1 MDINKEIKN
10 IDVPEVVDVLPVN
23 DIIVFP
29 HVILPFHLKDPKHIQ
44 LVDKVLSTP
53 ERMLLIST
61 IDPKKV
67 QEEQDEEKLFKMG
80 SLAVI
85 LKMLKLPDN
94 TTQILVQGIK
104 RAKIKEFYRDE
115 KEALKAKVKVISD
128 DISDKT
134 DIEVEGSINN
144 LKKLVDKLNA
154 LGKDIPRE
162 FLDYLYNVKNPSQY
176 ADLVSTLLD
185 LDVKERQELLE
196 TLDVKERLKKVVYY
210 INKEIQVLSV
220 GNKIQEQVS
229 RKLKKSEK
237 DFILREQMK
246 AIQKE
251 LGDVDEH
258 TKEVMTFR
266 EKIKKAKMPEEVEK
280 EVMRELNRFQ
290 KMHADSAEG
299 SVIRTYLETMCEV
312 PWSKRSKDNTNI
324 KKAEKILD
332 DSHYGL
338 KKVKERIV
346 EFLAVQKLKKKITGP
361 ILCFSGPP
369 GVGKTSLGKAIAEA
383 LNKKYVRMSLG
394 GIHDESEIRGHRKTY
409 IGAMPGRIIQGIKNA
424 GTNNPVFVLDEI
436 DKVSSDFRGD
446 PASALLEVLDPEQN
460 NTFVDHYLN
469 VPYDLSNVMFIA
481 TANNINTIPPALR
494 DRIEI
499 IPISGYTYK
508 EKVNIVKKFLLPKQQ
523 DNNGI
528 KNIKVNISDATLAY
542 IIRNYTREAGV
553 RNIDR
558 LVAGL
563 CRKIALEVAKNSKKK
578 KFTITKKTVHKYLGI
593 APFSE
598 NVDFTDEVPGLVPGL
613 AWTQYGGEVLYIEAI
628 KRPGKGQFLLTGQL
642 GEVMKESAH
651 IAYSCVKTI
660 LREKKKKKM
669 DFSKY
674 DVHVHVPAGAI
685 PKDGPSA
692 GITIATALY
701 SLFTGKPVKKKYA
714 MTGEISLTGRVLPI
728 GGLKEKSLGAYR
740 EGYNKVIIPEK
751 NRKDT
756 EEIPEELKKK
766 IKFYPVK
773 RFTDVVKEVF

>member
-1 MDINKEIKN
+1 MDVNKEMNDIDIPEN
-10 IDVPEVVDVLPVN
+10 IDVLPVN

-29 HVILPFHLKDPKHIQ
+29 HVILPFHLKDPKHIN

-53 ERMLLIST
+53 ERILLIST
-61 IDPKKV
+61 LDPSKEDKKKA
-67 QEEQDEEKLFKMG
+67 ENKLFKMG

-94 TTQILVQGIK
+94 STQILVQGIK
-104 RAKIKEFYRDE
+104 RARIEKFVKEKKGY
-115 KEALKAKVKVISD
+115 LKAQVRVINEDSFD
-128 DISDKT
+128 RN
-134 DIEVEGSINN
+134 DIEVEAAISN
-144 LKKLVDKLNA
+144 LKKLVEKLND
-154 LGKDIPRE
+154 LGKTIPRE
-162 FLDYLYNVKNPSQY
+162 FLEYLYNVKNPSQY
-176 ADLVSTLLD
+176 ADLVSTLID
-185 LDVKERQELLE
+185 LEVSERQALLE
-196 TLDVKERLKKVVYY
+196 TLDVKDRLKKVVYY

-229 RKLKKSEK
+229 KKLKKSEK

-258 TKEVMTFR
+258 TKEVIVFK
-266 EKIKKAKMPEEVEK
+266 EKIKKAKMPKDVEK

-299 SVIRTYLETMCEV
+299 SVIRTYLENMCEV
-312 PWSKRSKDNTNI
+312 PWSKHSKDNTNI
-324 KKAEKILD
+324 KKAEKLLD
-332 DSHYGL
+332 KSHYGL
-338 KKVKERIV
+338 KEVKERII
-346 EFLAVQKLKKKITGP
+346 EFLAVQKLKNKITGP

-436 DKVSSDFRGD
+436 DKLSSDFRGD

-469 VPYDLSNVMFIA
+469 VPFDLSNVMFIA
-481 TANNINTIPPALR
+481 TANNLMTIPPALR

-508 EKVNIVKKFLLPKQQ
+508 EKVNIVKRFLLPKQQ

-528 KNIKVNISDATLAY
+528 KDVKINISDSTLAF
-542 IIRNYTREAGV
+542 IIQNYTKEAGV

-558 LVAGL
+558 LIARL
-563 CRKIALEVAKNSKKK
+563 CRKLALEVAKDSKKK
-578 KFTITKKTVHKYLGI
+578 KFTISKKSVQKYLGI

-598 NVDFTDEVPGLVPGL
+598 NVDFTEKVPGLVPGL

-642 GEVMKESAH
+642 GDVMKESAH
-651 IAYSCVKTI
+651 IAYSFVKTV
-660 LREKKKKKM
+660 LQKNKKKKI
-669 DFSKY
+669 DFSKF

-701 SLFTGKPVKKKYA
+701 SLFTDKPIKKNYA

-756 EEIPEELKKK
+756 EEVPEELKDK
-766 IKFYPVK
+766 ITFYPVK